1 MKRTVLFA
9 AMLLSLACLRA
20 QAPTTP
26 YSTGFEPGD
35 DRAWTLANGHSAW
48 TIGTAAAAEGQ
59 YSLYIT
65 ADSGATNDYA
75 VKASCSWAWRPLQL
89 AAGEYSI
96 SFDWRAEGEYN
107 YDYMRVFLIPDSNR
121 LAADSIPGNI
131 SARQFVNNQPPDWIN
146 LVSATITNLMNWT
159 ELALRADWQHYNY
172 GFSLDEAGMYKLCFV
187 WVNDSTVHHAPA
199 AAVDNVE
206 LHKVCAPVP
215 TALTLDS
222 TTTNALTLSWN
233 GGGANLF
240 SVSLDGSEV
249 LRTVDTFCTVGGL
262 LSGAAYRVEV
272 RSVCPDGELSEA
284 AWMLAG
290 TLCDAPIHIPYSEDF
305 SHLQNPD
312 NLMNN
317 LPTMPCWE
325 QVGIPRI
332 YDWDS
337 EGNRYLA
344 FAQYNSYV
352 VLQEVDTVL
361 NVLEVSLRARV
372 LNSGGSSDLIVGVA
386 QDSNRSMFDTVAVI
400 DLDDQVWRNY
410 TISLGAYAGTGTRI
424 VLGSS
429 RWTAID
435 DLTIDFIGA
444 CAHPYNLT
452 IDSVTNRT
460 ASINWENSDS
470 TLNYLVEYRP
480 ADSSLSAFLSLLST
494 NTSATLT
501 GLAGNTR
508 YLLRVSAICAD
519 STMLRAI
526 EAEFTT
532 ECDPYALPL
541 TEDFDG
547 DGVLPT
553 CWSGKY
559 DDPAFRTRVPH
570 IEREDNG
577 NGVLYL
583 QHAGLV
589 KLPEVDEELHLLQ
602 MEFDLRD
609 AYLSHLGGNLIVGV
623 VEDTGFAGID
633 TFGVAGHYIT
643 YFADYAGSSRTIG
656 LRVDEDF
663 TYFLV
668 DNLTVDYEAPCR
680 PVTALRVVDA
690 RDGSLTIDW
699 TDAAMNAQSWQLN
712 INEGTELLTN
722 NPLITITSHP
732 FTITGLDANT
742 YYTFTVR
749 PVCSSPADWVLPIS
763 AQTEC
768 EMQTITAAAPLT
780 EDFESGA
787 PCWQVANGV
796 TLFAADSA
804 DHAYLHH
811 INIIWRQGY
820 HFFSPRFESNDP
832 LTVKFIFSAME
843 RYNRDRELYVG
854 CANAKNVDS
863 IVWLDTIN
871 DIMDWNPTWMPA
883 GYRLPAGMHYVVF
896 RAKNDVTI
904 YIDNVE
910 IGVDDGSLDVCTPVT
925 ILSAVEDENDHVVFT
940 WTSAGTAYQYHAAW
954 GAWDYADDGI
964 PTNDTTCNVLTYFHP
979 DDTLYF
985 GVRRLC
991 PDGSFGDWT
1000 LNHMRVSQAVGI
1012 ENVEGSMSGIKIYP
1026 NPATTTV
1033 TIAIAEG
1040 ESPVEISIVDVS
1052 GRTVHRTTDSSTTI
1066 DVSHFARGAYFVRVA
1081 TDEGV
1086 SVRKLVL
1093 N

>member
-26 YSTGFEPGD
+26 YATGFEPLD
-35 DRAWTLANGHSAW
+35 DRAWSLANGGNAW
-48 TIGTAAAAEGQ
+48 WIDTAAAAEGQ
-59 YSLYIT
+59 YSLYIS
-65 ADSGATNDYA
+65 ADSGRTNDYSST
-75 VKASCSWAWRPLQL
+75 VSCSWAWRPLQL
-89 AAGEYSI
+89 TEGNYTI
-96 SFDWRAEGEYN
+96 SFDWRLYGEYN
-107 YDYMRVFLIPDSNR
+107 FDFMRVFLIPDSNT
-121 LAADSIPGNI
+121 LVADSIPGNI
-131 SARQFVNNQPPDWIN
+131 SARFFVNNQPPDWIN
-146 LVSATITNLMNWT
+146 LVSATLSNIMNWT
-159 ELALRADWQHYNY
+159 ELALRADWQHYDY
-172 GFSLDEAGMYKLCFV
+172 SFSLPQAGTYKLCFV
-187 WVNDSTVHHAPA
+187 WLNDSTIHQAPA

-206 LHKVCAPVP
+206 LHKVCSPVP
-215 TALTLDS
+215 TALSLDN
-222 TTTNALTLSWN
+222 TTTSTLALSWE
-233 GGGANLF
+233 GHGAGLF

-284 AWMLAG
+284 AWLLTG
-290 TLCDAPIHIPYSEDF
+290 TLCDAPLQVPYYEDF

-312 NLMNN
+312 NYVNN
-317 LPTMPCWE
+317 LPVMPCWDK
-325 QVGIPRI
+325 VGIPRI
-332 YDWDS
+332 SDY
-337 EGNRYLA
+337 ENNGNQYLQ
-344 FAQYNSYV
+344 FSQYNSYV
-352 VLQEVDTVL
+352 VLQPFDTAI
-361 NVLEVSLRARV
+361 NALEVNLRASK
-372 LNSGGSSDLIVGVA
+372 LNHSSSSNLYIGVA
-386 QDSNRSMFDTVAVI
+386 QDTAWGTFDTVAVI
-400 DLDDQVWRNY
+400 ELTEQTWRDFTVSLANY
-410 TISLGAYAGTGTRI
+410 NGTGTRLVI
-424 VLGSS
+424 GSS
-429 RWTAID
+429 WFAKID
-435 DLTIDFIGA
+435 DLVVDFIGS
-444 CAHPYNLT
+444 CAHPYNLRV
-452 IDSVTNRT
+452 DSIADTT
-460 ASINWENSDS
+460 AVLHWSNSDS
-470 TLNYLVEYRP
+470 TLTYIVRYRDT
-480 ADSSLSAFLSLLST
+480 DSSAYNQLTVSDT
-494 NTSATLT
+494 TATLT
-501 GLAGNTR
+501 GLTGNTR
-508 YLLRVSAICAD
+508 YEVQVIAVCGDSSQLRPI
-519 STMLRAI
+519 TF
-526 EAEFTT
+526 EFTSK
-532 ECDPYALPL
+532 CSAFALPL
-541 TEDFDG
+541 VEDFDG

-570 IEREDNG
+570 IEREDDG

-589 KLPEVDEELHLLQ
+589 KLPEVDEDLHLLQ

-609 AYLSHLGGNLIVGV
+609 AYLSHLGGNLVVGV
-623 VEDTGFAGID
+623 VEDTGFVGID
-633 TFGVAGHYIT
+633 TFGHAGHYIT
-643 YFADYAGSSRTIG
+643 YFANYTGTSRTIG
-656 LRVDEDF
+656 LRIDQDF
-663 TYFLV
+663 TYMLV

-690 RDGSLTIDW
+690 SDNSLTIDW
-699 TDAAMNAQSWQLN
+699 VDAASNAQMWQLN

-787 PCWQVANGV
+787 PCWQVAKGGV
-796 TLFAADSA
+796 LFAADSA

-820 HFFSPRFESNDP
+820 HFFSPRFESDDP
-832 LTVKFIFSAME
+832 LTVKFIFSARE
-843 RYNRDRELYVG
+843 RNNLERELYVG

-940 WTSAGTAYQYHAAW
+940 WTSAGTAYQYHASW
-954 GAWDYADDGI
+954 GAWDNPDDGI
-964 PTNDTTCNVLTYFHP
+964 PTNDTTCRVLTYFHP

-985 GVRRLC
+985 GVRRMC
-991 PDGSFGDWT
+991 PDGSFSDWT
-1000 LNHMRVSQAVGI
+1000 LNHMHVLQTVGI
-1012 ENVEGSMSGIKIYP
+1012 EDVEGSMSGIKIYP
-1026 NPATTTV
+1026 NPATTRV

-1052 GRTVHRTTDSSTTI
+1052 GRTVHQSTDSSTTI

-1081 TDEGV
+1081 TNEGV